1 MVSLDTEGRMKVG
14 LSWGGGEEPSNMF
27 FPGAIRELRGWE
39 GGAVGYEGATALLGS
54 MLLYG

>member
-1 MVSLDTEGRMKVG
+1 MKVG